1 MVLATFHNRTQALQ
15 FSNQLKG
22 MGVNVK
28 IINTPREISTSCG
41 LSIMF
46 SIASINKARVVINSN
61 RYTSFSGFYL
71 KKENG
76 RMYSYE
82 KTN

>member
-1 MVLATFHNRTQALQ
+1 MVLAAFRNRTQALQ
-15 FSNQLKG
+15 FANQLKS
-22 MGVNVK
+22 MGGSIK

-46 SIASINKARVVINSN
+46 DYRGINKARVVINSN
-61 RYTSFSGFYL
+61 TFTSFIGFYL
-71 KKENG
+71 KKNNG
-76 RMYSYE
+76 RMYTYE